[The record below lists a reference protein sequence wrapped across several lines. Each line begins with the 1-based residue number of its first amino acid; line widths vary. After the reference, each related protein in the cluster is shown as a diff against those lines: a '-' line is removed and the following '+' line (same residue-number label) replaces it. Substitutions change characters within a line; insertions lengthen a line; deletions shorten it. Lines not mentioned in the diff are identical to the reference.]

1 MTGRMYNRMGFI
13 EKVLLGILLGVFF
26 IQYSCAPKKYLQDSA
41 PFKGEVQI
49 GVASW
54 YGSDFHGRKTSS
66 GEVYNMHD
74 MTAAHRTLPLGTHV
88 RVTNLENGKSTD
100 VRINDRGPF
109 VKRRIIDLSYA
120 GAQALDMVDSGIAM
134 VKVEVTKRPKQ
145 SVSQYT
151 LQVGSFKEKKNAVL
165 LKEELDK
172 RYKDI
177 YIVTTKI
184 ENSDYYR
191 VRLGYFSSRESA
203 QKMARRLTEDGYT
216 VFTTRRD

>member
-1 MTGRMYNRMGFI
+1 
-13 EKVLLGILLGVFF
+13 
-26 IQYSCAPKKYLQDSA
+26 
-41 PFKGEVQI
+41 
-49 GVASW
+49 
-54 YGSDFHGRKTSS
+54 
-66 GEVYNMHD
+66 MHD

-88 RVTNLENGKSTD
+88 KVTNLENGKSTE

-120 GAQALDMVDSGIAM
+120 GAQALGMVDSGIAM
-134 VKVEVTKRPKQ
+134 VKVEVTKRLKQ
-145 SVSQYT
+145 SDSQYT
-151 LQVGSFKEKKNAVL
+151 LQVGSFKERKNATL

-184 ENSDYYR
+184 ENTDYYR

-203 QKMARRLTEDGYT
+203 QEMAQRLTEDGYT
-216 VFTTRRD
+216 VFTTRRE